1 MKESILSNKRILA
14 VDDESDVLMVL
25 EEEILDASANCKLD
39 KATTYE
45 QAAQLL
51 ASWTYDLII
60 LDIMGVRGFELLET
74 VVTRDIP
81 VAMLTAHALTPEALK
96 RSIALG
102 ARTYLPKE
110 KLGEI
115 VPFLED
121 MLTLEYL
128 PTWKRLFEK
137 LGGFFEARFGADW
150 QKADAKFWQEFNEKV
165 GAEKWV
171 IMR

>member
-1 MKESILSNKRILA
+1 MRESILSNKRILA
-14 VDDESDVLMVL
+14 VDDEPDVLMVL
-25 EEEILDASANCKLD
+25 EEEIVDVCPNCQLD

-45 QAAQLL
+45 QASQLL

-60 LDIMGVRGFELLET
+60 LDIMGVRGFELLENA
-74 VVTRDIP
+74 VAREVP

-96 RSIALG
+96 RSVELG

-110 KLGEI
+110 KLGEV

-137 LGGFFEARFGADW
+137 LGGFFEARFGANW
-150 QKADAKFWQEFNEKV
+150 QKVDAKFWQEFSEKV
-165 GAEKWV
+165 GVEKWV

>member
-1 MKESILSNKRILA
+1 
-14 VDDESDVLMVL
+14 
-25 EEEILDASANCKLD
+25 
-39 KATTYE
+39 
-45 QAAQLL
+45 
-51 ASWTYDLII
+51 
-60 LDIMGVRGFELLET
+60 MGVRGFELLEEA
-74 VVTRDIP
+74 VTRDVP

-96 RSIALG
+96 RSIELG

-121 MLTLEYL
+121 ILTLEYL
-128 PTWKRLFEK
+128 PTWRRLFEK
-137 LGGFFEARFGADW
+137 LGGFFEARFGGDW
-150 QKADAKFWQEFNEKV
+150 QKDDAKFWREFSEKV